1 MKNSK
6 KERAVRLLG
15 WIFTLIIIIFG
26 VAFSALNATRVNI
39 NYLLGKQDLPL
50 SVIILIS
57 FAVGIILSII
67 ILGTKI
73 ISLTAKN
80 KWLTS
85 KLKKTEDHI
94 NHLEAP

>member
-1 MKNSK
+1 M
-6 KERAVRLLG
+6 RLLG

-26 VAFSALNATRVNI
+26 VAFSALNATTVNI

-57 FAVGIILSII
+57 FAVGIILSIL

-80 KWLTS
+80 KWLAS

>member
-1 MKNSK
+1 M
-6 KERAVRLLG
+6 RLLG